1 MNEILAIEDLKVF
14 RLERDPN
21 FVSKWTALA
30 LVYSPVRSGKWY
42 EGVAETPADAV
53 AAMLDNYAHG
63 RGKGPLTQT
72 FARVER
78 VVPVNEDIA
87 ELAAKI
93 TITL

>member
-1 MNEILAIEDLKVF
+1 MNEILAIQDLKVF

-42 EGVAETPADAV
+42 EGHAEAPADAV
-53 AAMLDNYAHG
+53 AVMLDNYARG
-63 RGKGPLTQT
+63 RGKSPVTQT

-78 VVPVNEDIA
+78 VAPVNEDLV
-87 ELAAKI
+87 ELASKI
-93 TITL
+93 RISL